1 MMALILKNINKSFS
15 KHQVLKDIN
24 LTLPNKGIVLI
35 EGENGSGKTTLLNI
49 ISLMDNSFE
58 GDLVYNDI
66 NLNKLSKLKQEAFR
80 NNNISYCFQKNNL
93 ISYLSSNQN

>member
-1 MMALILKNINKSFS
+1 MALIFKNINKSFS

-66 NLNKLSKLKQEAFR
+66 NLNKLSK
-80 NNNISYCFQKNNL
+80 
-93 ISYLSSNQN
+93 

>member
-35 EGENGSGKTTLLNI
+35 E
-49 ISLMDNSFE
+49 
-58 GDLVYNDI
+58 
-66 NLNKLSKLKQEAFR
+66 
-80 NNNISYCFQKNNL
+80 
-93 ISYLSSNQN
+93 

>member
-1 MMALILKNINKSFS
+1 MALILKNINKSFS

-58 GDLVYNDI
+58 GDLC
-66 NLNKLSKLKQEAFR
+66 L
-80 NNNISYCFQKNNL
+80 
-93 ISYLSSNQN
+93 